1 MGKVVFEELLFW
13 GVTLSC
19 ALILKLYFD
28 KKDNSI
34 SLLKE
39 ELFKIVANFKRDI
52 DKKELSA
59 DCQKE
64 IKRNLL
70 KLVTKID
77 SLRVKELDIFKK
89 ELEKKLSNYQM
100 KHLRNCKKELNLHIN
115 SLKKEIIAC
124 LKSYQKNI

>member
-1 MGKVVFEELLFW
+1 MFEELLFW

-77 SLRVKELDIFKK
+77 TVTIPQMVPT
-89 ELEKKLSNYQM
+89 LEEQDDASK
-100 KHLRNCKKELNLHIN
+100 
-115 SLKKEIIAC
+115 
-124 LKSYQKNI
+124 